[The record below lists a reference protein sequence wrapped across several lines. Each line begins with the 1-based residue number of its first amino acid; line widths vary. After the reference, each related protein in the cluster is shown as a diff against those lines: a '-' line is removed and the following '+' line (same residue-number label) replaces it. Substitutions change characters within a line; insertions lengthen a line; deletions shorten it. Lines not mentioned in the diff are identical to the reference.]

1 MGDGVNNNNK
11 EKVLLIFQKHFEP
24 IMGGEGSFDKNKNH
38 RLDVQFIFYFIR
50 GKKFKLSRNDR
61 FAQKM
66 ITKTNVF
73 FSQNRGMG
81 GGGQSNFV

>member
-11 EKVLLIFQKHFEP
+11 EKVLLIFQTHFEP

-38 RLDVQFIFYFIR
+38 CLDVQFIFYFIR

-66 ITKTNVF
+66 ITKTNGF

>member
-1 MGDGVNNNNK
+1 MG
-11 EKVLLIFQKHFEP
+11 E
-24 IMGGEGSFDKNKNH
+24 EGSFDKKKH
-38 RLDVQFIFYFIR
+38 RLDVQFIVYFIR
-50 GKKFKLSRNDR
+50 GETSKLSRNDR

-66 ITKTNVF
+66 ITKTNGF